1 MCASC
6 HGVDSSHD
14 GSTHHRYMYNVY
26 HFHKSKPFVTLF
38 CKKIYIPGLIFT
50 FTGIQCYTHEQLRF
64 ILTLEYVKDS
74 IWQMISLHA
83 VKNNKTWIDNVLIN
97 HVCIP
102 CLTPRVA
109 PSHRADLISNGLV
122 FNLVFEDVG
131 KVIIFHKQMLAL
143 SCLAELNRHPAS
155 GPDQYTVRIFSSKSC
170 VFVRQK
176 LCIFFNFVRDSDSKC
191 KLARKY

>member
-1 MCASC
+1 
-6 HGVDSSHD
+6 
-14 GSTHHRYMYNVY
+14 MYNVY

-122 FNLVFEDVG
+122 YNLVVEDVG
-131 KVIIFHKQMLAL
+131 KL
-143 SCLAELNRHPAS
+143 SFSISKCLPLCCLAELNRHPAS

>member
-1 MCASC
+1 
-6 HGVDSSHD
+6 
-14 GSTHHRYMYNVY
+14 MYNVY

-122 FNLVFEDVG
+122 YNLVVEDVG
-131 KVIIFHKQMLAL
+131 KL
-143 SCLAELNRHPAS
+143 SFSISKCLPLVVWQS
-155 GPDQYTVRIFSSKSC
+155 LTDILLQDQTNTQWEFSRQKVAFSPRI
-170 VFVRQK
+170 FVRQK